1 MAGGEE
7 VVPGVEVEHVN
18 EVLLRGRMSAAPQVR
33 TMPSGD
39 PVVTWRLVIA
49 RPPARRRSRVGVDTI
64 DCTAWSSA
72 TRRAALRLHAGD
84 QVEVS
89 GAMRRHFR
97 RGPAGATSRVD
108 VAVSKV
114 RRVRSPPST
123 TASAAAAG

>member
-7 VVPGVEVEHVN
+7 VVPGVEIQHVN
-18 EVLLRGRMSAAPQVR
+18 EVLLRGRMSAAPQTR

-89 GAMRRHFR
+89 GALRRHFR

-108 VAVSKV
+108 VEVSKV
-114 RRVRSPPST
+114 RRVRAQSCP
-123 TASAAAAG
+123 TASAAATA